1 MSAVTEIA
9 TVTLKPGEQENFE
22 KAIAEAYQYLRS
34 SPGYLSHE
42 LKQCVEQSDRY
53 VLTIQWE
60 TLEAHT
66 VTFRESENFAQW
78 RACIGQYFAQPPEV
92 LHYRLVT
99 NEN

>member
-9 TVTLKPGEQENFE
+9 TFTVKPGTQEEFAT
-22 KAIAEAYQYLRS
+22 AIATAYQYLRS

-66 VTFRESENFAQW
+66 VTFRESENFQQW
-78 RACIGQYFAQPPEV
+78 RACIGHHFAQPPEV
-92 LHYRLVT
+92 LHYRPVADKG
-99 NEN
+99 